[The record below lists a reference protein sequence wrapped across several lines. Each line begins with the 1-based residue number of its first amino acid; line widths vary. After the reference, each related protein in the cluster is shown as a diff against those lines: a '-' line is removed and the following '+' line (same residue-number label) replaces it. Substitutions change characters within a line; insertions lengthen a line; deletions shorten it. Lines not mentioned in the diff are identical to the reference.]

1 MIFFSRQILVS
12 DVSPDTPGEGEV
24 RDTYSYQTN
33 GHLCIGSTIDIS
45 NWALVIENNLYIVH
59 ECD

>member
-33 GHLCIGSTIDIS
+33 VHLCIGSTIDIS
-45 NWALVIENNLYIVH
+45 N
-59 ECD
+59 